1 MSKRIWSVVL
11 AAGLVASSFALSP
24 AGAQD
29 APIVIPDVVQID
41 DPVGDANGIND
52 QDNAYGTPAQGL
64 GDNDTATIGNATDIR
79 KVWFTHTVTEV
90 SLNFQLNGNPSNL
103 AYDTYFRFSSNMGEG
118 EVASDNLRGCL
129 QWVASVNGTAGA
141 YDGPTE
147 GNLTDK
153 CNVGAPVLG
162 PLTVSEGPDDTFVIT
177 ITFPRSYSPLLVDG
191 SKLTAPFGV
200 SRIVYANK
208 LPPSPATGSTAAF
221 VTLDNTKRGTDYDL
235 TAGPGTTPETPDPV
249 KSPKKPKPGKAKGCD
264 KGNGKKKGCKPAP
277 PASCAPYVP
286 GEKGKDAE
294 AIVLTDAATAEA
306 PVEKKID
313 MEFGWTDFTPAA
325 VDQHSHAYFNL
336 QVDTEAAEKGLWAHL
351 EFPDRR
357 DFDLEL
363 TYPNG
368 NQAAVSGG
376 FNPHHPSDLSDPG
389 HGGESTTHSETLLGI
404 RTADCGGYTLDVAN
418 AAGEASTVT
427 LTLWLGE
434 PQTDPLP
441 EEGEAP

>member
-1 MSKRIWSVVL
+1 MNKRIWSIAL
-11 AAGLVASSFALSP
+11 AAGLVASSFAHSP

-29 APIVIPDVVQID
+29 APLVIPDVVQID

-52 QDNAYGTPAQGL
+52 QDNAYGTPAEGL
-64 GDNDTATIGNATDIR
+64 GDNDARSIGNATDIR
-79 KVWFTHTVTEV
+79 KVWFSHTVTEV
-90 SLNFQLNGNPSNL
+90 SLNVQLNGDPSLL
-103 AYDTYFRFSSNMGEG
+103 AYDTYYRFSSNMGTG
-118 EVASDNLRGCL
+118 EVATDEVRGCL
-129 QWVASVNGTAGA
+129 QWIASVNGTAGV

-153 CNVGAPVLG
+153 CNVGTPVIG
-162 PLTVSEGPDDTFVIT
+162 PLAIAEGPDGTFIMT
-177 ITFPRSYSPLLVDG
+177 ITFPRSSSPLLVDG

-200 SRIVYANK
+200 SRIVYANNV
-208 LPPSPATGSTAAF
+208 PQQGTAAF
-221 VTLDNTKRGTDYDL
+221 VTIDSTKRGTDYDL
-235 TAGPGTTPETPDPV
+235 TAGTGTNPETPDPV
-249 KSPKKPKPGKAKGCD
+249 KPPKKPNPGKAKGCD
-264 KGNGKKKGCKPAP
+264 KGKGKKKGCKPAP
-277 PASCAPYVP
+277 PAPAACAPFVP
-286 GEKGKDAE
+286 GDKGKDAE
-294 AIVLTDAATAEA
+294 AIAITDAATAEA
-306 PVEKKID
+306 PIEKKVD
-313 MEFGWTDFTPAA
+313 MKLGWTDFTPSQ
-325 VDQHSHAYFNL
+325 VDQHSHVYFNV
-336 QVDTEAAEKGLWAHL
+336 QVDTDDAEKGLWAHL

-368 NQAAVSGG
+368 NQAAISGG

-434 PQTDPLP
+434 PKTDPLP
-441 EEGEAP
+441 EEGEAPE

>member
-1 MSKRIWSVVL
+1 MRKRTWSILL

-24 AGAQD
+24 ATAQD
-29 APIVIPDVVQID
+29 APVVIPDVVQID
-41 DPVGDANGIND
+41 DPKGDANGVND
-52 QDNAYGTPAQGL
+52 QDNAYGTPVAGE
-64 GDNDTATIGNATDIR
+64 GDHVGPAGGNATDIL

-90 SLNFQLNGNPSNL
+90 SLNIQVNGDPSGL
-103 AYDTYFRFSSNMGEG
+103 AYDTYYRFSSNAGEG
-118 EVASDNLRGCL
+118 PVANDTTRGCL
-129 QWVASVNGTAGA
+129 QWIASVNGVAGA
-141 YDGPTE
+141 YSGPTE

-153 CNVGAPVLG
+153 CNVGTPVLG
-162 PLTVSEGPDDTFVIT
+162 PLAISKGPDTTYVMT

-200 SRIVYANK
+200 SRIVYANGI
-208 LPPSPATGSTAAF
+208 PVQGTAAF
-221 VTLDNTKRGTDYDL
+221 VTLDNTKRGADYDL
-235 TAGPGTTPETPDPV
+235 TAAGGETPKTPDPV
-249 KSPKKPKPGKAKGCD
+249 KPPKKPKPGKAKGCD
-264 KGNGKKKGCKPAP
+264 KGKGKKKGCKPAP
-277 PASCAPYVP
+277 PAACAPYVP
-286 GEKGKDAE
+286 GDKGKDAE
-294 AIVLTDAATAEA
+294 PIAVTDAATADA
-306 PVEKKID
+306 PIEKKID
-313 MEFGWTDFTPAA
+313 MKLGWTDFTPSQ

-336 QVDTEAAEKGLWAHL
+336 QVDTEEAEKGLWAHL

-376 FNPHHPSDLSDPG
+376 FNPHHPSNLSDPG
-389 HGGESTTHSETLLGI
+389 HGGESTTHSETLVGI

-434 PQTDPLP
+434 PKTDPLP